1 MPTTKRVAQP
11 IDVAVGARLKHLRTT
26 AKPKPLTIEQ
36 FGAEMR
42 ARVGRG
48 WHPAAVLKVEA
59 GQQPVRIAELAAA
72 ADVFHCTIA
81 DIVGTTTPVDLGG
94 DSDAAIVPRL
104 DATMSGD
111 DAMPEA
117 VVYSHFERAADALSE
132 QRLAEDRYRHEIE
145 IVRRALARD
154 DAASAAIR
162 ARIQAYQRRA
172 TDAVRAELD
181 EQRADDIEHARL
193 LGVEPPPAMTGTT
206 TPAIIAARD
215 ALTTHPIP
223 AQQWRRRFTREEDR

>member
-11 IDVAVGARLKHLRTT
+11 IDQVVGANLKHLRTT

-81 DIVGTTTPVDLGG
+81 DIVSTTTPVDLGG
-94 DSDAAIVPRL
+94 DGDAAIVPRL

-111 DAMPEA
+111 DSMPEA

-162 ARIQAYQRRA
+162 ARIEAYQRRA
-172 TDAVRAELD
+172 MDAVRAELD

-206 TPAIIAARD
+206 PAIVAARD

-223 AQQWRRRFTREEDR
+223 AQQWRRRITREEDR

>member
-11 IDVAVGARLKHLRTT
+11 IDEAVGARLKHLRTT
-26 AKPKPLTIEQ
+26 AKPRPYTIDE

-81 DIVGTTTPVDLGG
+81 DILGTTTPVDLGG

-104 DATMSGD
+104 DAAVGGAE
-111 DAMPEA
+111 AMPEA
-117 VVYSHFERAADALSE
+117 VVFSHFERAADALAE

-162 ARIQAYQRRA
+162 ARIETYQRRA
-172 TDAVRAELD
+172 SEALRDELD
-181 EQRADDIEHARL
+181 EQRADDVEHARL
-193 LGVEPPPAMTGTT
+193 LGVEPPPAMTAM
-206 TPAIIAARD
+206 TPAIVASRD

-223 AQQWRRRFTREEDR
+223 AQQWRRRITREEHR